1 MKPLIFFKIDTKKI
15 DHLVEKDTFF
25 SDDTLIE
32 KENNFIFF
40 EKKSFFY
47 KKQKTEDLEIFI
59 FGSPIINGKIDFINT
74 INLVENSINKN
85 NHSNI
90 KNINGQFL
98 ILCIDRSKSN
108 IVIINDRFNSI
119 SLYYYFDKKKKELV
133 CSNLYYYLIK
143 YINKTQN
150 VNFDNIKMLEFLWMN
165 RLMGEENYDQFS
177 KYLLPATILKF
188 ENEITLKNYW
198 RPNYTKTNLS
208 QKKIAKKYYTLVKNS
223 VKMMTSDEPKKKYGN
238 FISSGLDSRLLSSF
252 INPQAAGFTVT
263 FSRNLEYETAK
274 EISNIVGCEHIHLL
288 CSNDHFEK
296 IFNDAI
302 ELSGGLYNFLD
313 AFFYGFKDE
322 IREKVD
328 VAFNG
333 HALDFLHYG
342 NYLPSYFV
350 KILGSKTFIRKLLN
364 INNDNIAE
372 KYLIHGN
379 YYREKG
385 INILDY
391 IKEEYKLKSYDKLK
405 KNVQKDID
413 TSADVAK
420 DIYDKWEYLLT
431 HTLGRHYSQI
441 NITSMT
447 ASVPIRTP
455 AFENELFDL
464 HSKVKPHIK
473 IRDFHR
479 IYALRKANKKVGRII
494 SSNHGFPA
502 STTPVIRTFFL
513 AMRKLLRIL
522 TGNQK
527 YMSPTLKDRTI
538 PNLNTYLRNSK
549 YFQQQMDN
557 LLTNKL
563 LQDKFYIIDWKKI
576 NILINNWKK
585 GIDTD
590 PIFIFSLLTLHGF
603 FKKIDNEK

>member
-15 DHLVEKDTFF
+15 NFLSQKDTFF
-25 SDDTLIE
+25 SDNTEI
-32 KENNFIFF
+32 ENNFIFF
-40 EKKSFFY
+40 EKKSFFFD
-47 KKQKTEDLEIFI
+47 KQKNDDLEIYV
-59 FGSPIINGKIDFINT
+59 FGSPIINGIIDFPNT
-74 INLVENSINKN
+74 INIVKN
-85 NHSNI
+85 FLKDEVYDNI
-90 KNINGQFL
+90 KDINGQFL
-98 ILCIDRSKSN
+98 IICIYRSKN
-108 IVIINDRFNSI
+108 KIFIINDRFNSI
-119 SLYYYFDKKKKELV
+119 SLYYYFDKNKQELV
-133 CSNLYYYLIK
+133 CSNLYFYLIK

-165 RLMGEENYDQFS
+165 RLLGEDNYDQFS

-188 ENEITLKNYW
+188 ENEVTLKNYW
-198 RPNYTKTNLS
+198 RPNYKKINLS
-208 QKKIAKKYYTLVKNS
+208 QKKIAKKYLDLVKKS
-223 VKMMTSDEPKKKYGN
+223 ITMMTSDNPKKKYGN
-238 FISSGLDSRLLSSF
+238 FISSGLDSRLLSSI
-252 INPQAAGFTVT
+252 INPQTAGFTVT
-263 FSRNLEYETAK
+263 FSKNLEFETAK
-274 EISNIVGCEHIHLL
+274 KICNVVGCEHIHLL
-288 CSNDHFEK
+288 CQKNHFEK
-296 IFNDAI
+296 IFYDAI

-313 AFFYGFKDE
+313 AFFFGFKDK

-350 KILGSKTFIRKLLN
+350 RILGSKTFVRKLLH

-391 IKEEYKLKSYDKLK
+391 IKEEYRSKSYNKLKE
-405 KNVQKDID
+405 NVQKDID
-413 TSADVAK
+413 TSKDVAK
-420 DIYDKWEYLLT
+420 NIYDKWEYLLT

-447 ASVPIRTP
+447 ASIPIRTP

-464 HSKVKPHIK
+464 HFKVKPHIK

-479 IYALRKANKKVGRII
+479 IYALRKANKKVGKII

-502 STTPVIRTFFL
+502 STTPIIRTFFL
-513 AMRKLLRIL
+513 AIRKLLRIL

-557 LLTNKL
+557 LLTNKF
-563 LQDKFYIIDWKKI
+563 LQDKFYILDWIKI
-576 NILINNWKK
+576 NELIKNWKR

-590 PIFIFSLLTLHGF
+590 PMFIFSLLTLQGF
-603 FKKIDNEK
+603 FKKMNNEK